1 MSTLNVNIRN
11 FLICQ
16 GSKQATALSSVERP
30 SFQYSLSQIWFLLL
44 LRSLLLL
51 LLTLV
56 SICNNHYSV
65 TTTISSSRISAITVN
80 AISPHRHTSLYSPK
94 SPLIRLSAGDD
105 SRFAPG
111 PNALSRL
118 AINQINCLPH
128 DKTEASPLVAQ

>member
-16 GSKQATALSSVERP
+16 GSKQATALSSVQRP
-30 SFQYSLSQIWFLLL
+30 SFQYSVSQILFLLL
-44 LRSLLLL
+44 LRSLLL

-80 AISPHRHTSLYSPK
+80 AISPHRHTTLYSPK
-94 SPLIRLSAGDD
+94 IPLIRLSAGDD